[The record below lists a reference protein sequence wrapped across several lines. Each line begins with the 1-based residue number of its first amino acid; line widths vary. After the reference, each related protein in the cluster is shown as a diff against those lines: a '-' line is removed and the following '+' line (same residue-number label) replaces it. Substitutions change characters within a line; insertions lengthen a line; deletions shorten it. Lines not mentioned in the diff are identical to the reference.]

1 MAGNVEC
8 TRLPNG
14 LRIAT
19 RRMPHARSI
28 AMGVWVDVG
37 ARDEAEADS
46 GLSHMIEHMIF
57 KGTACRSAYQI
68 AKAFDAIGGHTN
80 AFTSLETTCY
90 HAKVADTHQ
99 ATMVDLLGDIF
110 LHSTFSPEEIERERT
125 VILQEIRMV
134 EDSPEELAHTLAFS
148 HLWGDHPLG
157 RSILGTPENLAA
169 FDQQRIQAFV
179 HRNYRPERIVI
190 AAAGNLSHDRIRG
203 LLAPTFGALTAG
215 EAAIPPRQAPVAR
228 SPVRVVQ
235 RPLEQVHLLLT
246 GPGVR
251 VTDERRYAVSLLNSI
266 LGGNMS
272 SRLFQAIRERQG
284 LAYSVYSFV
293 SSFTDSGMIGI
304 YAAVAPENIRETLE
318 RIAAEFRRLA
328 DTPVGAQRLAD
339 AKAFTKGSLL
349 LAAESNENQMMRL
362 AQNEIYAGR
371 FIPMDEVTERIDA
384 VGAGEIRDL
393 AAELLDPARL
403 ALTALG
409 PVPAGAVD
417 AAGWRQG
424 APAR

>member
-1 MAGNVEC
+1 MAENVEC
-8 TRLPNG
+8 IRLPNG
-14 LRIAT
+14 VRIAT
-19 RRMPHARSI
+19 RRMPHVRSI

-37 ARDEAEADS
+37 ARDEAKADS

-57 KGTACRSAYQI
+57 KGTARRNAYQI

-99 ATMVDLLGDIF
+99 EAMVDLLADIF
-110 LHSTFSPEEIERERT
+110 LHSTFAPEEIERERT

-134 EDSPEELAHTLAFS
+134 EDSPEELAHTLACV

-190 AAAGNLSHDRIRG
+190 AAAGNLSHDRIRE
-203 LLAPTFGALTAG
+203 LLAPTFGALPPG
-215 EAAIPPRQAPVAR
+215 ETEVSPRLVPMAQ
-228 SPVRVVQ
+228 SPVQVVP
-235 RPLEQVHLLLT
+235 RPLEQVHLLLV
-246 GPGVR
+246 GPGLS
-251 VTDERRYAVSLLNSI
+251 VTDERRYAYSLLNSI

-272 SRLFQAIRERQG
+272 SRLFQAIREQHG

-304 YAAVAPENIRETLE
+304 YAAVAPENIGETIA
-318 RIAAEFRRLA
+318 RIVAELRRLA
-328 DTPVGAQRLAD
+328 DTPVAAQRLAD

-384 VGAGEIRDL
+384 VSAGEIQDL
-393 AAELLDPARL
+393 AADLLDPGHL

-409 PVPAGAVD
+409 PVPAGALD
-417 AAGWRQG
+417 TAPWRQ
-424 APAR
+424 

>member
-1 MAGNVEC
+1 MAGNLEC
-8 TRLPNG
+8 IRLPNG
-14 LRIAT
+14 VRIAT

-37 ARDEAEADS
+37 ARDETTADS

-57 KGTACRSAYQI
+57 KGTVRRSAYQI

-80 AFTSLETTCY
+80 AFTSPETTCY
-90 HAKVADTHQ
+90 HARVADTHLE
-99 ATMVDLLGDIF
+99 TMVDLLADIF
-110 LHSTFSPEEIERERT
+110 LHSTFSPPEIERERT

-134 EDSPEELAHTLAFS
+134 EDCPEDLVHTLACA

-157 RSILGTPENLAA
+157 RSILGTPENLAT
-169 FDQQRIQAFV
+169 FDQQRLQAFV
-179 HRNYRPERIVI
+179 QRNYRPERIVI
-190 AAAGNLSHDRIRG
+190 AAAGNLSHDRIHE
-203 LLAPTFGALTAG
+203 LLAPTFGLLPSGETAAL
-215 EAAIPPRQAPVAR
+215 PRRAPVAQ
-228 SPVRVVQ
+228 SPVPVVP
-235 RPLEQVHLLLT
+235 RPLEQVHLLLA
-246 GPGVR
+246 GPGLC
-251 VTDERRYAVSLLNSI
+251 VTDERRYAYSLLNSI

-272 SRLFQAIRERQG
+272 SRLFQAIREQHG

-304 YAAVAPENIRETLE
+304 YAAVAPEKTRETLL
-318 RIAAEFRRLA
+318 RIVTELRRLA
-328 DTPVGAQRLAD
+328 DTPVGTRRLAD

-371 FIPMDEVTERIDA
+371 FIPMDEVTGRIDA
-384 VGAGEIRDL
+384 VDASEIQDL

-417 AAGWRQG
+417 ALPWRQ
-424 APAR
+424 